1 MLHLYYLKMDREMAS
16 MEREEWLPYVSEER
30 RERIARFHSA
40 KDAQRSLFGEL
51 LARYALC
58 ENTGREN
65 SELKFIQNQYGKP
78 KLEREQDEREIYF
91 NLSHSGQW
99 VVCAVDYT
107 PVGIDVE
114 EIKPI
119 SLEIA
124 RRFFAKDEYEALLR
138 EPEISRQQYFYALWT
153 MKESFIKADGR
164 GLSLSLD
171 QFSIDVA
178 QGRVQYQQKWQ
189 NSRLWHSQL
198 DEEHML
204 AVCASPGIHKT
215 MQHFTLSEFVRI
227 IADKLDVLE

>member
-1 MLHLYYLKMDREMAS
+1 MAS
-16 MEREEWLPYVSEER
+16 IEREEWLPYVSEGR
-30 RERIARFHSA
+30 RERVARFHFA

-58 ENTGREN
+58 ENTGRGN
-65 SELKFIQNQYGKP
+65 SELKFIQNRFGKP
-78 KLEREQDEREIYF
+78 MLERERDEREIYF

-114 EIKPI
+114 EMKPI
-119 SLEIA
+119 SFEIA
-124 RRFFAKDEYEALLR
+124 KRFFSKDEYEALLR

-164 GLSLSLD
+164 GLSLPLD
-171 QFSIDVA
+171 QFTIDVA
-178 QGRVQYQQKWQ
+178 QGRVQYQQEWQ
-189 NSRLWHSQL
+189 NSRLWYSQL

-204 AVCASPGIHKT
+204 AVCASPGIHKIA
-215 MQHFTLSEFVRI
+215 QHFTLSDFVRMVT
-227 IADKLDVLE
+227 DKLDLIG

>member
-30 RERIARFHSA
+30 RERVARFHYA

-58 ENTGREN
+58 ESTGRGN
-65 SELKFIQNQYGKP
+65 SELKFIQNPFGKP
-78 KLEREQDEREIYF
+78 MLAREQDEREIYF

-114 EIKPI
+114 EMKPI
-119 SLEIA
+119 SLDIA
-124 RRFFAKDEYEALLR
+124 RRFFSKDEYEALLR

-164 GLSLSLD
+164 GLSLPLD
-171 QFSIDVA
+171 QFTIDVA

-189 NSRLWHSQL
+189 DSRLWHSQL

-204 AVCASPGIHKT
+204 AVCASPGIHNIT
-215 MQHFTLSEFVRI
+215 QHFTLSDFVRMVP
-227 IADKLDVLE
+227 DKLDLIG